1 MKTNFKNISILALVA
16 MMLVMASCGGEKKRK
31 DGRTDTTTQGEIS
44 FACDESFSPI
54 IDELIGVYE
63 MQCPNTKLKPIYT
76 NEIDGVNMLLKQ
88 KTWLTITARNFTPK
102 EYTYV
107 KDGLNMLPEAVR
119 LAYDGM
125 ALICNNQNLDSCISV
140 KDVKN
145 ILLGKKTKWNQ
156 VNPGSK
162 LGEIWVCFDNRKSSA
177 VNYCCDSILGGKP
190 INRPNVFAAMN
201 SKDVIDYVARTPNA
215 IGVIGSNWLNDKR
228 DSTNTTWNKAIRVMS
243 VSKLDH
249 ATAMNS
255 WKPYQAWLLNGRY
268 PFVRTIWALLNDP
281 KRGLPWGF
289 AHFIESPKGQLIL
302 FKAGLLPSRG
312 EITIR
317 DVQVSN
323 Q

>member
-1 MKTNFKNISILALVA
+1 M
-16 MMLVMASCGGEKKRK
+16 
-31 DGRTDTTTQGEIS
+31 
-44 FACDESFSPI
+44 
-54 IDELIGVYE
+54 
-63 MQCPNTKLKPIYT
+63 
-76 NEIDGVNMLLKQ
+76 
-88 KTWLTITARNFTPK
+88 
-102 EYTYV
+102 
-107 KDGLNMLPEAVR
+107 
-119 LAYDGM
+119 
-125 ALICNNQNLDSCISV
+125 

-145 ILLGKKTKWNQ
+145 ILLGKKTKWNE

-190 INRPNVFAAMN
+190 INSPNVFAAKN

-289 AHFIESPKGQLIL
+289 AHFIESPMGQLIL